1 MKTNTIVTPS
11 SQVDSSLPRYISETY
26 KQFVKFMTVA
36 DESEER
42 MGFSQD
48 LLQNLQKY
56 RDFTTYENKITQYG
70 VLFSNVAADDTEL
83 TLEDSYGFP
92 EENGVVY
99 IGNEVILYRKKE
111 GNKLT
116 GLERGASG
124 TAILPTFT
132 AKGTFVDSVAAA
144 HSCWCSS
151 TEPFSAFLGWF
162 P

>member
-1 MKTNTIVTPS
+1 
-11 SQVDSSLPRYISETY
+11 
-26 KQFVKFMTVA
+26 MTLA

-42 MGFSQD
+42 IGFSQD

-56 RDFTTYENKITQYG
+56 RDFATYEKKVVQFG
-70 VLFSNVAADDTEL
+70 VLSANISATDTEL

-92 EENGVVY
+92 EENGIVY

-124 TAILPTFT
+124 TVILPTFT
-132 AKGTFVDSVAAA
+132 TKGTYVDSVAVD
-144 HSCWCSS
+144 HSLELQYRTFQC
-151 TEPFSAFLGWF
+151 FSWLVSLK
-162 P
+162 PSMNPMLLH